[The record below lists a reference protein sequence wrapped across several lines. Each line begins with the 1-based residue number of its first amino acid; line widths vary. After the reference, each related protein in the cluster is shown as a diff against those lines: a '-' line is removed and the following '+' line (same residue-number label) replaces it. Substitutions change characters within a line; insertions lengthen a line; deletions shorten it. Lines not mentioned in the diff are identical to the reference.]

1 MNIWRPER
9 THLEESNVARYMST
23 YGLRSLDDF
32 IAYTYDRPEEFWK
45 SFEREVLKL
54 KWAEGYQ
61 KVLDLS
67 RGVQWPKWFVG
78 GRLNIAD
85 QLEDSPAPLVKWEGE
100 DGSKAVWSYAEVL
113 YKARAVASWLK
124 RSGLE
129 KGDRVAV
136 YMPMVP
142 EIVPV
147 VLGII
152 RAGGIFVPLF
162 SGFGREAIRVRLE
175 DSEAKFVFASD
186 VSYRRGKEVD
196 MLSELEAGLSKS
208 VRQVVVHSRAKEVR
222 DRVDLR
228 EVFRSGGDHM
238 ERTESED
245 PAMIIYTSGTTG
257 RPKGTVHAHD
267 GFPIKAAAD
276 VYFQFDLK
284 RGETLTW
291 VTDMGWM
298 MGPWMVFAAYL
309 LRGSMAFF
317 EGAPDYPKE
326 RLWRFVEEFKVNV
339 LGLAATLTRHLR
351 SIGAAPEGGQVDS
364 LKAFGNTGE
373 PIDVESWLWLH
384 RAGRERVPI
393 INYSGGTEISGGI
406 LGCYVVKPIKPSSF
420 NGASPGI
427 KAAVYT
433 EDGRPAPPGVEGEL
447 VVLSV
452 WPGMTRGFWRDPQRY
467 LETYWSKW
475 PGVWAHGDAAMVDE
489 EGYFYIVGRADDTIK
504 VAGKRV
510 GPAEIETVLNSHP
523 AVAESAVVGK
533 PDPIKGEVPVAF
545 VVLKPGYQPSDELK
559 KELISLSEKALGKAF
574 GAVEEVYFVS
584 QLPKTRNAKI
594 MRRVIRAVLT
604 GRNPGDLSALENP
617 SAVEEIRRAVGLKS

>member
-1 MNIWRPER
+1 MWLPDKS
-9 THLEESNVARYMST
+9 HLEDSNVALYMASR
-23 YGLRSLDDF
+23 GLRNLDEF
-32 IAYTYDRPEEFWK
+32 VKYSYDNTEFWGD
-45 SFEREVLKL
+45 FADNILKL
-54 KWAEGYQ
+54 RWGRRYAQ
-61 KVLDLS
+61 ILDLS
-67 RGVQWPKWFVG
+67 RGVQWPRWFIG
-78 GRLNIAD
+78 GVLNIAD
-85 QLEDSPAPLVKWEGE
+85 QLEDSPRPLVKWEGE
-100 DGSKAVWSYAEVL
+100 DGSAVEWSYSHVS
-113 YKARAVASWLK
+113 YNARAVASWLK
-124 RSGLE
+124 KNGLR

-147 VLGII
+147 MLGVI

-162 SGFGREAIRVRLE
+162 SGFAREAIRVRLE

-196 MLSELEAGLSKS
+196 MLSEIVAGITKT
-208 VRQVVVHSRAKEVR
+208 VEHVVVHKRAREAKDYVGLEEV
-222 DRVDLR
+222 LR
-228 EVFRSGGDHM
+228 MGGDYV
-238 ERTESED
+238 EEAESED
-245 PAMIIYTSGTTG
+245 PLMLIYTSGTTG
-257 RPKGTVHAHD
+257 RPKGTVHTHD

-276 VYFQFDLK
+276 VYFHFDLK
-284 RGETLTW
+284 PGETLIW

-298 MGPWMVFAAYL
+298 MGPWMVFSAYL

-326 RLWRFVEEFKVNV
+326 RLWRFAERFRVNV

-351 SIGAAPEGGQVDS
+351 SIGAEPGDRELDTV
-364 LKAFGNTGE
+364 KAFGNTGE
-373 PIDVESWLWLH
+373 PIDKESWMWLH
-384 RAGRERVPI
+384 KVGRGRIPI

-427 KAAVYT
+427 KAAVFT
-433 EDGRPAPPGVEGEL
+433 EEGKPAPPGVEGEL

-475 PGVWAHGDAAMVDE
+475 PGVWAHGDAAVVDD

-504 VAGKRV
+504 VAGKRL
-510 GPAEIETVLNSHP
+510 GPAEIETVLNAHP
-523 AVAESAVVGK
+523 AVAESAVVGR
-533 PDPIKGEVPVAF
+533 PDPLKGEVPVAF
-545 VVLKPGYQPSDELK
+545 VVLKPGHQPSEELK
-559 KELISLSEKALGKAF
+559 KELKTLVENALGKAF
-574 GAVEEVYFVS
+574 GTVDEVYFVS

-594 MRRVIRAVLT
+594 MRRVIRAILT
-604 GRNPGDLSALENP
+604 GRPPGDLSALENP
-617 SAVEEIRRAVGLKS
+617 AAVEDIKKAIGSAL